1 VGTTIGLR
9 KFMYGAHRGSITPIP
24 LHPRSIGLL
33 ITSELNKGK
42 SKGAISTTLVHLYR
56 TKALKQ

>member
-1 VGTTIGLR
+1 MTS
-9 KFMYGAHRGSITPIP
+9 MGAHRGSITPIP
-24 LHPRSIGLL
+24 LYPRSMGLL

-56 TKALKQ
+56 TKALKP